1 MRRLTATFLAA
12 AFLAGGGAAADVDLP
27 GRLSFGFSAGG
38 CHSANDHTRWSA
50 SGAGYCYFGEVAYES
65 TSWLVAPLLQW
76 GYTYASGD
84 VPAWESEGYS
94 AHPTEIKGEGDTFLM
109 GGRVR
114 VPLWQMKLRPYA
126 GGGLAWTN
134 YDRTVLADA
143 SVLADNDSFGSGWT
157 ALGGVEFFP
166 KPASGFSVVLEYRYA
181 VTKQEWR
188 RPPPLG
194 ARGPFELEFDLSE
207 KLLTMGV
214 KVYVL

>member
-1 MRRLTATFLAA
+1 MRRLTATFLIIAG
-12 AFLAGGGAAADVDLP
+12 LAGGSASADVDLP
-27 GRLSFGFSAGG
+27 GRISFGFNVGG
-38 CHSANDHTRWSA
+38 CHSANDHSRWSA
-50 SGAGYCYFGEVAYES
+50 SGAGYCYFGEVGYES

-94 AHPTEIKGEGDTFLM
+94 APPTEIKGEGDTFII

-114 VPLWQMKLRPYA
+114 VPLWRMKLRPYA
-126 GGGLAWTN
+126 GGGVAWTN
-134 YDRTVLADA
+134 YNRIVLADA
-143 SVLADNDSFGSGWT
+143 RVLSDNGSFGTGWA
-157 ALGGVEFFP
+157 ALGGLEFFP
-166 KPASGFSVVLEYRYA
+166 SPASGFSLALEYRYG

-188 RPPPLG
+188 QPPVQG
-194 ARGPFELEFDLSE
+194 DKGPFELEFDLTE